1 MTPRFEMARALTAIV
16 ALCVAACQAPPT
28 QKTASANDNTAGEVE
43 ALVPDYTAALESNP
57 NDYVAFLRSWFQSAT
72 PEIDADDIV
81 RYGFSARDKTASLAA
96 EKVIAGT
103 QAFCGRNGGQIEKAS
118 PALVC
123 MASDHRAIARL
134 SVQVFEPSPEQPGA
148 LQFTGESAAWIARL
162 NEAQLA
168 DYRRVIDTLSGN
180 GAGGGVLLSSGE
192 SFEVMRFGRLSAPDF
207 YALKTPN
214 HGLVWLADVVS
225 VKWAPDAVSIVQRGG
240 ERIEDS
246 GIGIAP
252 GSTIVRLR
260 PTNDG
265 QLKAEPLTS
274 AQPFRFVTVDPK
286 SKQPRQVRV
295 RADGL
300 IVEITVSRAASKY
313 RGGPIQARFDKK
325 DADAFRRGLVADA
338 RKAAANSG
346 KQSYALDLDNP
357 KLRADLDQIGRVG
370 PCARTQ
376 SEDRLRS
383 GDIAYTEYL
392 ACVEYRQEA
401 EAVISN
407 GAELT
412 PDKTP
417 LLFLGRTA
425 QAPWYDFSG
434 VLR

>member
-1 MTPRFEMARALTAIV
+1 MTRAAQVARALAAVVVV
-16 ALCVAACQAPPT
+16 AVSACQTAPTEKVPST
-28 QKTASANDNTAGEVE
+28 PDITAAEVE
-43 ALVPDYTAALESNP
+43 ALIPDYTTALDSNP
-57 NDYVAFLRSWFQSAT
+57 NDYVAFLKSWFQAAT

-81 RYGFSARDKTASLAA
+81 RYGLAARDRTAKLAA

-103 QAFCGRNGGQIEKAS
+103 QAFCSRNGGQIEKAP

-123 MASDHRAIARL
+123 MGPDQRPIARL
-134 SVQVFEPSPEQPGA
+134 SVQVFDSSSEQPGA

-168 DYRRVIDTLSGN
+168 DYRRVVDTLSRN
-180 GAGGGVLLSSGE
+180 GIGGGVLLSSGQ
-192 SFEVMRFGRLSAPDF
+192 SFEVARFGRLSAPDF

-214 HGLVWLADVVS
+214 HGLIFLEDVVS
-225 VKWAPDAVSIVQRGG
+225 VKWAPDAISIVQRGG
-240 ERIEDS
+240 ERIEEN
-246 GIGIAP
+246 GTGLAP
-252 GSTIVRLR
+252 GNTIVRLR
-260 PTNDG
+260 PTDDG
-265 QLKAEPLTS
+265 QLKAEPLTP
-274 AQPFRFVTVDPK
+274 AQPFRFVTIDSK

-295 RADGL
+295 RADAL
-300 IVEITVSRAASKY
+300 IVEITVSRSAPKY

-325 DADAFRRGLVADA
+325 EADAFRRALVADA
-338 RKAAANSG
+338 RKTAASTG

-392 ACVEYRQEA
+392 ACTEYRQEA

-407 GAELT
+407 GGELT

-417 LLFLGRTA
+417 LLFLGRSA
-425 QAPWYDFSG
+425 QAPWYDFGG